1 MTQLMDSVGDSHI
14 NQNPKS
20 WKSMGS
26 EAYLVMEGET
36 SCITDGQTFMID
48 KRSAL

>member
-1 MTQLMDSVGDSHI
+1 MTQLMDPVEDSHI

-20 WKSMGS
+20 WKSMGN
-26 EAYLVMEGET
+26 EAYSVIEGET
-36 SCITDGQTFMID
+36 SCMTDGQTFLID